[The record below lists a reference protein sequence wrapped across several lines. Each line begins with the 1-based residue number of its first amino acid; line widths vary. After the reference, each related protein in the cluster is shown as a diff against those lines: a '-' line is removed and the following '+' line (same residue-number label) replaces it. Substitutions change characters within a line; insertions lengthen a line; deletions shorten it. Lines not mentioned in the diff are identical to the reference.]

1 MHWIAQLH
9 HSLRYDPL
17 EVPGKAA
24 TVPAGDHRGS
34 IEGMGLSGSGRGDGQ
49 LGALVH
55 SFPVGGVLA
64 QAYGG
69 TQGEDGL

>member
-1 MHWIAQLH
+1 M
-9 HSLRYDPL
+9 
-17 EVPGKAA
+17 
-24 TVPAGDHRGS
+24 PAGDHRGS